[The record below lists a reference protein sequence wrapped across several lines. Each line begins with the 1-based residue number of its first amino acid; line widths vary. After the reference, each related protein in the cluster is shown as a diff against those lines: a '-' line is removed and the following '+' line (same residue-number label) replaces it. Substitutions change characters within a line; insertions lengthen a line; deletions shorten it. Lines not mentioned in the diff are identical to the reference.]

1 MEHARWL
8 QTKTDIQQMTQ
19 NKIEHRLGELRKF
32 MEEKG
37 LHAFIIPST
46 DSHLSEYPASHWAS
60 REWISG
66 FTGSAGTVVV
76 TRQNA
81 ALWTDSRYFLQA
93 ADQLEG
99 TSYILQKE
107 GLPQTPTIEEW
118 LGDELGKG
126 EYVGIDGNV
135 YGAKEAFS
143 LTHSLNMKGLHLI
156 SDYDPFSDIWHD
168 RPAIPQNPIFVLPER
183 YAGEATHEK
192 IKRICSTIAKKGAKS
207 LIVASLDT
215 IAWIFNIRGN
225 DVKCNPVA
233 VSYAYVSE
241 EETVLFIDPK
251 KVSPEVAEYLKNEGV
266 TLAEY
271 IKIGDYVSKIKD
283 TVCLDGNKI
292 TLSLYNKIPE
302 KCRIIDIPSPAD
314 LMKSIKNETEIQ
326 GFRNAMERDG
336 VALIKFLMWLEKSV
350 PKGEVT
356 EMAITEKLV
365 EYRSQQADYVGESFD
380 TIAGYGPNGA
390 IVHYHV
396 TNESSAQVKPEGFML
411 VDSGAQYFDGTTDI
425 TRTIAVGPLSEQMKK
440 DYTMVL
446 KGHIGI
452 ATAIYPQGT
461 RGSQIDILAR
471 KTLWDN
477 GLNYLHGTGH
487 GIGHFLNVHE
497 GPQNIRMNENPT
509 TLQPGMVTSN
519 EPGLYRAGQYGI
531 RIENLILTKH
541 ERTTEF
547 GDFYSFE
554 TLTLCPI
561 DTVPIVKEILTN
573 DEIEWFN
580 NYHRYVYDRLSPLL
594 NEDEKRWLKEKTN
607 EI

>member
-1 MEHARWL
+1 MSNTINKRIHA
-8 QTKTDIQQMTQ
+8 
-19 NKIEHRLGELRKF
+19 LREF

-76 TRQNA
+76 TREKA
-81 ALWTDSRYFLQA
+81 GLWTDSRYFLQA
-93 ADQLEG
+93 ANELDG
-99 TSYILQKE
+99 TEIDLFKD
-107 GLPQTPTIEEW
+107 GLPTTPSIEEF
-118 LGDELGKG
+118 LISELGKG

-135 YGAKEAFS
+135 YAAKDAFN
-143 LTHSLNMKGLHLI
+143 LTHKLNMRGLHVI
-156 SDYDPFSDIWHD
+156 SDYDPFAAIWND
-168 RPAIPQNPIFVLPER
+168 RPEIPKNPIFLMPEK
-183 YAGEATHEK
+183 YAGEATHKK
-192 IKRICSTIAKKGAKS
+192 IERICNSVENAGAEA
-207 LIVASLDT
+207 LLVASLDT

-233 VSYAYVSE
+233 VGYAYISKKE
-241 EETVLFIDPK
+241 SVLFIDPK
-251 KVSPEVAEYLKNEGV
+251 KLTNEVAEYLKQEGV

-271 IKIGDYVSKIKD
+271 TKIYDYVSKVNTPI
-283 TVCLDGNKI
+283 CLDANKV
-292 TLSLYNKIPE
+292 TFSLYNTIAE
-302 KCRIIDIPSPAD
+302 GVRIVDIPSPAD
-314 LMKSIKNETEIQ
+314 LMKSIKNEVEIQ
-326 GFRNAMERDG
+326 GFDNALQRDG
-336 VALIKFLMWLEKSV
+336 VALVKFLMWLEEAV

-356 EMAITEKLV
+356 EMLITEKLV
-365 EYRSQQADYVGESFD
+365 EYRSQQDNYVGESFD

-396 TNESSAQVKPEGFML
+396 SEESSLNVKPEGL
-411 VDSGAQYFDGTTDI
+411 LLIDSGAQYFDGTTDI
-425 TRTIAVGPLSEQMKK
+425 TRTLAVGPLTEQMKK

-446 KGHIGI
+446 KGHINI
-452 ATAIYPQGT
+452 ATAKYPQGT
-461 RGSQIDILAR
+461 RGSQLDILAR

-509 TLQPGMVTSN
+509 TLQVGMVTSN

-531 RIENLILTKH
+531 RIENLILTQH
-541 ERTTEF
+541 DQTTEF
-547 GDFYSFE
+547 GDFYSFR

-561 DTVPIVKEILTN
+561 DTTPIIKEMLT
-573 DEIEWFN
+573 EAEVTWFN
-580 NYHRYVYDRLSPLL
+580 NYHKLVYDRLSSLL
-594 NEDEKRWLKEKTN
+594 TDNEKVWLKEKTN